1 MRVSV
6 DNNLCGELA
15 SSLELSIT
23 FDERFEVTSVPI
35 FIVDFN
41 LLSCRLDNF
50 SFQVLYLVILY

>member
-6 DNNLCGELA
+6 DNNLCGKLV

-50 SFQVLYLVILY
+50 SFQVLHLVILC